1 MSILRARLNLHY
13 RIYGKGDPLVL
24 IHGAFVNSEIWQHQ
38 IEPLS
43 KQFKVI
49 TIDLRGH
56 GFSDPSPLNEYSV
69 EIFADDIMRLLDDMG
84 IDRCVFGGLSLGA
97 MIVQHIASKVPERV
111 KGLVLVGAPAS
122 MRLTALEKT
131 ITTIIFPK
139 RLALWMFGQL
149 TTPQFMKLS
158 FFLTWF
164 MRGSKWLGGDQ
175 TRQVIRDSISI
186 IERSE
191 IKKIYAAVHTF
202 RKQNLSKGNYP
213 ILLLNG
219 QYDSPVLHYHA
230 RYIAR
235 SIGDRGSFKMIPNS
249 GHACNFD
256 SPIVFN
262 AFVTRW
268 IEEDVKAAD
277 LRSISAP
284 PTLHKA
290 G

>member
-1 MSILRARLNLHY
+1 M
-13 RIYGKGDPLVL
+13 VL
-24 IHGAFVNSEIWQHQ
+24 IHGAFVNSQIWKHQ

-43 KQFKVI
+43 NRFRVI

-56 GFSDPSPLNEYSV
+56 GLSDPSPLNEYSV
-69 EIFADDIMRLLDDMG
+69 QIFADDIMRLLDDMG

-139 RLALWMFGQL
+139 RLALWLFGQL

-164 MRGSKWLGGDQ
+164 MRGSKWLGGDE

-202 RKQNLSKGNYP
+202 RKQNLSKGVYP
-213 ILLLNG
+213 VLLLNG

-230 RYIAR
+230 RYIAKG
-235 SIGDRGSFKMIPNS
+235 IGERGSFKMIPKA

-262 AFVTRW
+262 AYVSQW
-268 IEEDVKAAD
+268 MDEDVGNTVKMEV
-277 LRSISAP
+277 LP
-284 PTLHKA
+284 PNKLHRA
-290 G
+290 S